1 MAYLPKS
8 SSKIIRAAFME
19 IIIYAVIAALI
30 LGLVIRRLRM
40 CPDGIEFIPNLCVP
54 DEPNPPYDSSKDAFT
69 CLMHSDGSNTICF
82 RGGGGFTA
90 NAWKSKEK

>member
-1 MAYLPKS
+1 
-8 SSKIIRAAFME
+8 ME
-19 IIIYAVIAALI
+19 IIIYAVIAVLI
-30 LGLVIRRLRM
+30 VGLLFSYSRKVSERRKRINNLGA
-40 CPDGIEFIPNLCVP
+40 PN
-54 DEPNPPYDSSKDAFT
+54 EPNPYYDSSKDAFT

>member
-1 MAYLPKS
+1 
-8 SSKIIRAAFME
+8 ME
-19 IIIYAVIAALI
+19 IIIYATIAALI
-30 LGLVIRRLRM
+30 IVMLLRYSRKVGECRKCVINLG
-40 CPDGIEFIPNLCVP
+40 VP

-90 NAWKSKEK
+90 NAWKSKEKSGT